1 MYICI
6 FMIQLLKNILR
17 FQIIT
22 NGSIKP
28 CFNQA
33 VTLPPIGWSVVGVD
47 QWAGMKTISWAWTK
61 GLAKS
66 PMVSNGLV
74 MGALDRASRGSMVNE
89 QLKLSTEFVSF
100 SCMGKKKVT
109 CQLPA
114 GCKWYIFRSN
124 WQLIS
129 EILPLIC

>member
-1 MYICI
+1 MNKLGNRYISRWTKRPKTPTKLLI
-6 FMIQLLKNILR
+6 FAAKL
-17 FQIIT
+17 
-22 NGSIKP
+22 
-28 CFNQA
+28 QA

-47 QWAGMKTISWAWTK
+47 QWAGMKTISWSWTK

-74 MGALDRASRGSMVNE
+74 MGVLDRASRGSMVNE
-89 QLKLSTEFVSF
+89 HLKLSTEFVSF

-114 GCKWYIFRSN
+114 GCKW
-124 WQLIS
+124 
-129 EILPLIC
+129 